1 MATEKVTIDAIDSAL
16 RTLGSNGKECGD
28 CDCDCKADGLAK
40 QLIPLVDKL
49 DERRK
54 LVVVQR
60 YGLQGEEPKTLQA
73 IGDQLNR
80 TRERIRQIQ
89 NMGLTKLQEMLQNG

>member
-1 MATEKVTIDAIDSAL
+1 MATDKVTIDAIDNAL

-28 CDCDCKADGLAK
+28 CDCQADGLAR